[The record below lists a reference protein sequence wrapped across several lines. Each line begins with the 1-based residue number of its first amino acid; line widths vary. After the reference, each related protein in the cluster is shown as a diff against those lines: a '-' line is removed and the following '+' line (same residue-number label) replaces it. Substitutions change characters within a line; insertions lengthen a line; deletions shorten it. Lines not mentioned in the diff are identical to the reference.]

1 MSFNTLLDPIIN
13 LLSFLLDIAYNITNN
28 YGLAIIILSLLVNL
42 ILLPIY
48 MVAEYFQKKELAIR
62 AIMHDKLT
70 EIKEYF
76 SGQERFMMI
85 QTLYKIHNYHP
96 ILALRSLLSLLIQIP
111 FFFAAY
117 QLLKHFEPFAG
128 TVFWFISD
136 LSSSDALIP
145 FGRFSINILPIIM
158 TVINIVAAHIY
169 TSRTNPRTL
178 ISSINISLVFLLLLY
193 TAPAALVLYWTCNNI
208 FSLAKN
214 YILSLSLKHSLPR
227 TPFLHTIQTYLDT
240 LLSNTKKIIMIV
252 AALWGVAFYMLISFI
267 GTSYDRKTGF
277 VPNTLLGIAVCV
289 LIVSGLVLALSFY
302 RSHKHNKSFWNIARY
317 ILHAGS
323 LLLGACVFV
332 YYIFVPAENLGLL
345 ALHTGTFFFLI
356 KLFACACVIAPNI
369 LWVGYYI
376 SIIRHNY
383 PHNPHILKKQ
393 KLFSIQFI
401 ITVLASIATALL
413 LGIMLPAQIYQSD
426 PFEVALPFTSILSYS
441 LPFILLLLCI
451 PIIIYLVV
459 PKKLKFWLHYII
471 VFCTTLLF
479 SYTFIVP
486 FNIGSMHHFILMFP
500 QNIVPSTAVYII
512 EIIALI
518 ILIKVLY
525 NLIKN
530 NARLIC
536 AIMLVLN
543 IIVVVNTI
551 QFSIWYSQSDF
562 NNFAQTDNTEAKNL
576 PSELLAFS
584 KEKQNIVMILL
595 DMANGGDM
603 QRALKESEL
612 IKNAYKDFTW
622 YPNTLSISTHTE
634 PSKPSMIAGWNY
646 TPENIATVDGIHLG
660 DKVSSAYDILFQT
673 FIDHQYQ
680 AGITE
685 IANYRGLANPC
696 TELAKNN
703 ITCITEGNELVKK
716 HWLEST
722 SDYDSLKNERYTDF
736 IQKRKRSLL
745 YFSGL
750 LRAAPITLKQAVYD
764 RGNWNLDLI
773 RRKEST
779 CL

>member
-1 MSFNTLLDPIIN
+1 MSFNILLDPIIN
-13 LLSFLLDIAYNITNN
+13 LLSFLLDIAYSITNN

-48 MVAEYFQKKELAIR
+48 MVAEHFQKKELAIR
-62 AIMHDKLT
+62 ATMHDKLT
-70 EIKEYF
+70 EIKASF
-76 SGQERFMMI
+76 FGQERFMMI

-117 QLLKHFEPFAG
+117 QLLKHFEPFAN
-128 TVFWFISD
+128 TAFWFISD

-214 YILSLSLKHSLPR
+214 YVLSLSLKHSLPR

-289 LIVSGLVLALSFY
+289 LIVSGLVLALSY
-302 RSHKHNKSFWNIARY
+302 YKDNKHNKSFWNIARY

-383 PHNPHILKKQ
+383 PHNPHALKKQ

-401 ITVLASIATALL
+401 IVVLASMATTLL
-413 LGIMLPAQIYQSD
+413 LGIVLPAQIYQSD
-426 PFEVALPFTSILSYS
+426 PRAIDVPFVSIFTYNLPFM
-441 LPFILLLLCI
+441 LLLLCV
-451 PIIIYLVV
+451 PIIGYIIT
-459 PKKLKFWLHYII
+459 PKKLKFLISFI
-471 VFCTTLLF
+471 TTALSILF
-479 SYTFIVP
+479 LTYTFIVP
-486 FNIGSMHHFILMFP
+486 FKIGPMDNFTLMFP
-500 QNIVPSTAVYII
+500 ENILPSISIYII

-518 ILIKVLY
+518 MLIKVLY

-543 IIVVVNTI
+543 IMVIANAI
-551 QFSIWYSQSDF
+551 QFSIWYSQSDV
-562 NNFAQTDNTEAKNL
+562 NNLSQTDNTETNNV

-584 KEKQNIVMILL
+584 TEKQNIVYILL
-595 DMANGGDM
+595 DMANGGYM
-603 QRALKESEL
+603 QKALEESEEMR
-612 IKNAYKDFTW
+612 NTYKDFTW
-622 YPNTLSISTHTE
+622 YPNTLSIGTLTE
-634 PSKPSMIAGWNY
+634 TSKPSMLAGWNY
-646 TPENIATVDGIHLG
+646 APESIATVDGIHLG
-660 DKVSSAYDILFQT
+660 DKVSGAYDTLFQT

-680 AGITE
+680 VGI
-685 IANYRGLANPC
+685 IG
-696 TELAKNN
+696 N
-703 ITCITEGNELVKK
+703 I
-716 HWLEST
+716 
-722 SDYDSLKNERYTDF
+722 
-736 IQKRKRSLL
+736 IQ
-745 YFSGL
+745 
-750 LRAAPITLKQAVYD
+750 
-764 RGNWNLDLI
+764 
-773 RRKEST
+773 
-779 CL
+779 